1 MKALLVS
8 FTLALFFTIGTATA
22 GSGTSQDG
30 DHGSG
35 CGHYDK
41 WKDT

>member
-1 MKALLVS
+1 MKAIFVS
-8 FTLALFFTIGTATA
+8 LALALFFTVGTASA
-22 GSGTSQDG
+22 GTSSDG

-35 CGHYDK
+35 CNQYDK

>member
-1 MKALLVS
+1 MKAFLASLA
-8 FTLALFFTIGTATA
+8 LALFFTVSTATA
-22 GSGTSQDG
+22 GTSSDG

-35 CGHYDK
+35 CNQYDK

>member
-1 MKALLVS
+1 MKAFLIS
-8 FTLALFFTIGTATA
+8 IALALFFTVGTAYA
-22 GSGTSQDG
+22 GSNSSQGG

-35 CGHYDK
+35 CNQYDK

>member
-8 FTLALFFTIGTATA
+8 FALALFFTVGTAAA

-35 CGHYDK
+35 CSHYDK

>member
-1 MKALLVS
+1 MKAILVS
-8 FTLALFFTIGTATA
+8 LALALFFTIGTVSA
-22 GSGTSQDG
+22 GTSSGG

-35 CGHYDK
+35 CDEYNK